1 VGCFFKKNVRYN
13 SKINMK
19 KNKIYGYARV
29 STPDQRLEN
38 QKIQINKYAAQNDL
52 VIDEFV
58 EEKISGTVPLSKRLL
73 GDLLNKVKKGDV
85 IIFTEMSR
93 FGRSS
98 GELVHQL
105 QLFIREGIH
114 FIFLKENL
122 NTKSTHSRLI
132 TNLMITIFGGIY
144 QFERDLIS
152 ERTKE
157 GLIRAKKEGKHIG
170 RPKGSK
176 SSRLKLD
183 LYYDKIKEYKKLGL
197 NHTAISK
204 LLSVHPMT
212 LTSFMKRR
220 GLLKIKK

>member
-1 VGCFFKKNVRYN
+1 
-13 SKINMK
+13 ME

-29 STPDQRLEN
+29 STPDQKLEN
-38 QKIQINKYAAQNDL
+38 QKIQINEYADQNDL

-58 EEKISGTVPLSKRLL
+58 EEKISGTVTLSKRLL

-122 NTKSTHSRLI
+122 NTKNTHSRLI

-152 ERTKE
+152 ERMKE

-176 SSRLKLD
+176 SNRLKLD
-183 LYYDKIKEYKKLGL
+183 SYYDKIKEYKKMGL
-197 NHTAISK
+197 NHTSISK

>member
-1 VGCFFKKNVRYN
+1 
-13 SKINMK
+13 
-19 KNKIYGYARV
+19 
-29 STPDQRLEN
+29 
-38 QKIQINKYAAQNDL
+38 
-52 VIDEFV
+52 
-58 EEKISGTVPLSKRLL
+58 
-73 GDLLNKVKKGDV
+73 
-85 IIFTEMSR
+85 MSR

-105 QLFIREGIH
+105 QLFIRQGIH

-122 NTKSTHSRLI
+122 NTKSAHSRLI

-157 GLIRAKKEGKHIG
+157 GMLRAKKEGKHIG
-170 RPKGSK
+170 RSKG
-176 SSRLKLD
+176 RVLKLD
-183 LYYDKIKEYKKLGL
+183 LYYDKIQEYKKKGL

-220 GLLKIKK
+220 GLLKNKNYK

>member
-1 VGCFFKKNVRYN
+1 
-13 SKINMK
+13 MK
-19 KNKIYGYARV
+19 RNKVYGYVRV

-38 QKIQINKYAAQNDL
+38 QRIQINKYASQNDL

-58 EEKISGTVPLSKRLL
+58 EEKVSGTVSISQRRL
-73 GDLLNKVKKGDV
+73 GLLLDKVHKGDV

-98 GELVHQL
+98 GELVNQL
-105 QLFIREGIH
+105 QLFIKQGIH

-122 NTKSTHSRLI
+122 NTKNSHSKLI

-152 ERTKE
+152 ERTRE
-157 GLIRAKKEGKHIG
+157 GMLRAKKEGKHIG

-176 SSRLKLD
+176 SRVLKLD
-183 LYYDKIKEYKKLGL
+183 LYYDKIQEYRKMGL
-197 NHTAISK
+197 NHTSISK

-220 GLLKIKK
+220 GLIKKKIK